1 MRRGIASVLVGL
13 VAWFCVATMVNLALR
28 VSWPDYAAAEKLM
41 VFTLGMQVARLLTGA
56 LASLGAGFAAV
67 VVAKGSATPVRVL
80 AVLLLLLFIPV
91 HYALWDK
98 FPIWYHVVFLASL
111 IPVTLLGA
119 ACKAK
124 SASSPSVG

>member
-111 IPVTLLGA
+111 IPVTLLGGA
-119 ACKAK
+119 WKQK
-124 SASSPSVG
+124 SGTIPGAG

>member
-1 MRRGIASVLVGL
+1 
-13 VAWFCVATMVNLALR
+13 
-28 VSWPDYAAAEKLM
+28 
-41 VFTLGMQVARLLTGA
+41 LLTGA

-111 IPVTLLGA
+111 IPVTLLGGA
-119 ACKAK
+119 GKTN
-124 SASSPSVG
+124 SATTGDG